1 MVCLGAVGCYVAL
14 KNRRDSNMLALAVC
28 RRAFTSVITN
38 LPAMIGRTISHCK
51 IAEKVGTGSPSSA
64 TASKAKS
71 LENN

>member
-1 MVCLGAVGCYVAL
+1 
-14 KNRRDSNMLALAVC
+14 MLALAVC